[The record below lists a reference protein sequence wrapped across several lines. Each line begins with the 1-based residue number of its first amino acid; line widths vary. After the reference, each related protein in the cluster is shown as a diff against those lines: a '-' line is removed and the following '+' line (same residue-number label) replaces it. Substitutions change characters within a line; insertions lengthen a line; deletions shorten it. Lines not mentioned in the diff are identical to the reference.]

1 MKLHKHLF
9 TALIISFM
17 VLSVSA
23 QTAKKGSTAPDFSLK
38 TSEGKTLKLSDY
50 KGKAV
55 LLHFWATWCPPCRKE
70 LPGMEKLYKKLQAQ
84 GDSAKLAFLGI
95 CISDTAKNQSS
106 FMKKNNYTFLSCLD
120 ETDEVAILYNIQG
133 VPTSILV
140 SPEGKI
146 LSINVGMMSE
156 KQLADFVKDYAQ

>member
-1 MKLHKHLF
+1 MKLRKHLF
-9 TALIISFM
+9 IALIISFM

-23 QTAKKGSTAPDFSLK
+23 QTARKGAAAPDFSLK
-38 TSEGKTLKLSDY
+38 SSDGKALKLSDY

-70 LPGMEKLYKKLQAQ
+70 LPEMENLYKKLKSQ
-84 GDSAKLAFLGI
+84 GDSAKLAFLGV
-95 CISDTAKNQSS
+95 CISDTAKNQST
-106 FMKKNNYTFLSCLD
+106 FMKKNNYTFLTCLD
-120 ETDEVAILYNIQG
+120 EVGEVANLYSIQG
-133 VPTSILV
+133 VPTSILI

-146 LSINVGMMSE
+146 LAINVGMMSE

>member
-17 VLSVSA
+17 VLSLSA
-23 QTAKKGSTAPDFSLK
+23 QSIKKGSSAPDFSLK
-38 TSEGKTLKLSDY
+38 TSEGKTVKLSDY

-70 LPGMEKLYKKLQAQ
+70 LPEMEKLYKELEAQ
-84 GDSAKLAFLGI
+84 GESAKLAFLGI
-95 CISDTAKNQSS
+95 CISDTERNQSS
-106 FMKKNNYTFLSCLD
+106 FMSKNNYTFFSCLD
-120 ETDEVAILYNIQG
+120 ETGEVANLYRIQG
-133 VPTSILV
+133 VPTSILI

-146 LSINVGMMSE
+146 LALNVGMMSE
-156 KQLADFVKDYAQ
+156 KQLAAFVKDFAQ